1 MHHQLKKWQK
11 QRDKNID
18 NTKFSRKNLEVSEK
32 CRIFADDK
40 NPINNLKFLKL
51 MKPEDVKKEQE
62 LNEEELDNVS
72 GGRAPL
78 DNLLEPSPSLISE
91 DLTIIRQ
98 K

>member
-1 MHHQLKKWQK
+1 
-11 QRDKNID
+11 
-18 NTKFSRKNLEVSEK
+18 
-32 CRIFADDK
+32 
-40 NPINNLKFLKL
+40 

-78 DNLLEPSPSLISE
+78 DSSLEPSPSLIIE
-91 DLTIIRQ
+91 DSAIIRQ